1 MARIRTIK
9 PEFWSHPVM
18 GKLDDATKCL
28 ALALLNFSDDEGY
41 FLADPVLV
49 RSFARPF
56 DEDSTITQRGLAQL
70 EKSDWIE
77 VSEHPSHGAI
87 GRVVNFTSHQNVDRG
102 KPSKIK
108 EYFESSNDRRMI
120 VDESALEQGTGNR
133 EVLIPTEPLPKR
145 SRKARGG
152 EDLGNYP
159 QELEQA
165 MDSWRHLRASLT
177 SDEIRGQYK
186 PEKVFIASSIGTRE
200 AVWTAWRKRLAVTVR
215 GRKVT
220 NAHVLAAVE
229 LWSEALLERGKAG
242 EGCSCPMLPTLINK
256 ADFVDA
262 LVTVMDDEVPHAS

>member
-56 DEDSTITQRGLAQL
+56 DEDSTITRRGLAQL

-77 VSEHPSHGAI
+77 VCEHPSHGRI

-120 VDESALEQGTGNR
+120 VEESALEQGTGNR
-133 EVLIPTEPLPKR
+133 EQGIKNT
-145 SRKARGG
+145 AA
-152 EDLGNYP
+152 
-159 QELEQA
+159 QQA
-165 MDSWRHLRASLT
+165 DAGAIGDKTKRASWQKALP
-177 SDEIRGQYK
+177 SDVVEATRTIKGFWPDPTKGDMQPDGKASVPGVSSSELAARLLEIKNQGADLAICIAIAQRAVREWREGQKWIKAPQHFFGKAKDAPFRAYYQ
-186 PEKVFIASSIGTRE
+186 AH
-200 AVWTAWRKRLAVTVR
+200 
-215 GRKVT
+215 VT
-220 NAHVLAAVE
+220 NQ
-229 LWSEALLERGKAG
+229 ALR
-242 EGCSCPMLPTLINK
+242 
-256 ADFVDA
+256 DA
-262 LVTVMDDEVPHAS
+262 S